1 HDALP
6 IFSAYQFDGT
16 LDGYKAFVAYGDKV
30 GDLSL
35 YLSFNRLE
43 NTSQPPT
50 FYYGRTPDNAALI
63 PQNPLAVNG
72 SIRDLNELGDTAV
85 VYGDSGTIDNTTDNL
100 KIKLGYDF
108 GDWQSLLNVAYE
120 NRNALTNAPNSYLH
134 NSTGETIWGGDVT
147 EHDQT
152 FTIPTA
158 RFGISE
164 TDRRSLSA
172 GLRLKGEINFRTR
185 LEANINHFAIL
196 DDETRTSARNPRAP
210 R

>member
-1 HDALP
+1 
-6 IFSAYQFDGT
+6 
-16 LDGYKAFVAYGDKV
+16 KV
-30 GDLSL
+30 R
-35 YLSFNRLE
+35 YLSPHLSCNRLE
-43 NTSQPPT
+43 DTCQPHT
-50 FYYGRTPDNAALI
+50 FYDARTPDNAARI

-72 SIRDLNELGDTAV
+72 SSHDLNELGDTAV
-85 VYGDSGTIDNTTDNL
+85 VYGDSGTVDNTTDNL

-158 RFGISE
+158 RFGI
-164 TDRRSLSA
+164 
-172 GLRLKGEINFRTR
+172 
-185 LEANINHFAIL
+185 
-196 DDETRTSARNPRAP
+196 
-210 R
+210 